1 MYDYNISI
9 IMKIRGIA
17 MKTKVL
23 TEIFD
28 LEFQEEVNRYVSEGY
43 EVKGFSH
50 TRDQCG
56 DSWYSC
62 LLILREEND

>member
-1 MYDYNISI
+1 
-9 IMKIRGIA
+9 

-28 LEFQEEVNRYVSEGY
+28 LEFEAEVNRYVSQGY

-50 TRDQCG
+50 TRDQYG

-62 LLILREEND
+62 LLLKGDAND